1 MSLLFPPLPMTPIY
15 HVKKIDYNCLS
26 LQALSHRSDTT
37 QQPLLHP
44 HQYILM
50 LQNLQIL
57 RLALEDF
64 IRVLAW
70 LEHCAAAAAA
80 GTHLGHLLGGLG
92 CRCLG

>member
-1 MSLLFPPLPMTPIY
+1 M
-15 HVKKIDYNCLS
+15 KIEYQITFCLS
-26 LQALSHRSDTT
+26 HQALSHQAHTTT
-37 QQPLLHP
+37 QHPLLHP

-50 LQNLQIL
+50 LQNLQVL

-70 LEHCAAAAAA
+70 LEHGAAAATA
-80 GTHLGHLLGGLG
+80 GAHLGHLLGGLG